1 MQELCRTIAPLTY
14 LAIIFPSKLGFDLV
28 ALDYGQLTQN
38 ISWTNGIFCI
48 YWNSEFHSRRESIKE
63 GNFSYHPLGGVIS
76 PIFGEHPL
84 GPSFDTS
91 TRLVFALMSI
101 MHYSAI
107 KVDEIRHEKCV
118 CQPGRGMFYC
128 MKYALNLICK
138 YWFFESKSISE

>member
-76 PIFGEHPL
+76 PIFGEHPPRPKL
-84 GPSFDTS
+84 RHLHPIGVCTHEYH
-91 TRLVFALMSI
+91 ALFS
-101 MHYSAI
+101 YKSWWNQAW
-107 KVDEIRHEKCV
+107 KVCVPAWQGNVLLYEICFKPHLQV
-118 CQPGRGMFYC
+118 
-128 MKYALNLICK
+128 LILWK
-138 YWFFESKSISE
+138 